1 MKTRNKILMISFLL
15 IKVLIDTIFGL
26 TLVLIITII
35 GFVSTLIYEQ
45 MKIFYLEI
53 KDIIL
58 E

>member
-1 MKTRNKILMISFLL
+1 MISFLL

>member
-1 MKTRNKILMISFLL
+1 MKTINKILMISFLL